1 MIFFQI
7 KKILFTIIIITCSIQ
22 NFVYFLLLTWNFVKD
37 QKIILTCWSQLW
49 TDETFC
55 YGKKTMICTSIW
67 IKIDEFHNPKKVI
80 KKKNDNEYFF
90 YIMCDKMFNWIK
102 WIDLLWR
109 TNIILFLYYDFHYL
123 YMAIYNLP
131 R

>member
-7 KKILFTIIIITCSIQ
+7 KKNPVHHHHHHLLNSKFCLLFNLKFCKRPEDNIDMLVAVM
-22 NFVYFLLLTWNFVKD
+22 NRWNVLLW
-37 QKIILTCWSQLW
+37 
-49 TDETFC
+49 
-55 YGKKTMICTSIW
+55 KKTKIWTSIW

-109 TNIILFLYYDFHYL
+109 TNIILFLYYDFYYL
-123 YMAIYNLP
+123 YMAIYNLS